1 MLRQITLALAAGAVA
16 LAGLT
21 ATAAPARADGEDIA
35 KALAGV
41 ATIFII
47 GKAIEQAKDDRRDK
61 AKKPARKARHH
72 GGGDRQCLRQ
82 IRRHGEWVSYYDRKC
97 LKRQD
102 RHRDRAGYRGRDRHA
117 DRYPR
122 TCQRKRWTRHGW
134 ESYYAQR
141 CLRRHGF

>member
-1 MLRQITLALAAGAVA
+1 MLRQITLALTAGAFA

-47 GKAIEQAKDDRRDK
+47 GKAIEQANDDRRDK
-61 AKKPARKARHH
+61 AQKPARQARYDR
-72 GGGDRQCLRQ
+72 GDRHCLRQ
-82 IRRHGEWVSYYDRKC
+82 ARRHGEWVSYYDRDC
-97 LKRQD
+97 LKRQHRA
-102 RHRDRAGYRGRDRHA
+102 RHRDRERHA
-117 DRYPR
+117 ERYPR
-122 TCQRKRWTRHGW
+122 TCLRKRWTRHGW
-134 ESYYAQR
+134 ETYYAQR